1 MHWKEKANCAGVKLI
16 ESGIPD
22 IGLTANLKGEFGM
35 ETGTYN
41 RVMIATDGSELGRKA
56 VHNGIEIARLSGA
69 KVYAVYVVTSG
80 GRSAMPK
87 DAGWEKAMK
96 EHLRTEGEDA
106 TSFIEEKGKSA
117 GVKVESV
124 ILEGNPGDELV
135 KFADK
140 NDIDLVVMGTQGK
153 SGVQRFLLGS
163 VAENVVRH
171 SKNAV
176 LVVRGEKAEES

>member
-1 MHWKEKANCAGVKLI
+1 MHLKEKADCARIKFL
-16 ESGIPD
+16 EAGIPG
-22 IGLTANLKGEFGM
+22 IGLKANLKGEFGM

-41 RVMIATDGSELGRKA
+41 RVMIASDGSELGRKA

-69 KVYAVYVVTSG
+69 KVYAVYVVSSG
-80 GRSAMPK
+80 GRSAIPR

-96 EHLRTEGEDA
+96 EHLRTEGENA
-106 TSFIEEKGKSA
+106 TNFIEEKGKAA
-117 GVKVESV
+117 GVEVKSV

>member
-1 MHWKEKANCAGVKLI
+1 MKEKADCAGGKFI
-16 ESGIPD
+16 EAGIPD

-35 ETGTYN
+35 ETGKYN

-56 VHNGIEIARLSGA
+56 VHNGIEIARLAGA
-69 KVYAVYVVTSG
+69 KVYAVYVVTSK
-80 GRSAMPK
+80 GRSSIPR
-87 DAGWEKAMK
+87 DSGWENAMN
-96 EHLRTEGEDA
+96 EHLKTEGGDA
-106 TSFIEEKGKSA
+106 ISFIEEKGKAA
-117 GVKVESV
+117 GVEVKSV

-171 SKNAV
+171 SKKAV
-176 LVVRGEKAEES
+176 LVVRGEKTEES